1 MKVSVISNVASG
13 SEELVDALDDINI
26 SVFSKEI
33 EGDVSS
39 AVDEIEKRVSKNDDF
54 VIFVTDDTLEASIQL
69 NKLSDVRAVVC
80 NNSSDVST
88 ARSKGV
94 NVVIVDVEKS
104 NPNDVAKGMAKGG
117 STKVPIQQRTIAPQI
132 KRQVQEK
139 VQRRQE
145 VMQQQSYSNEPEKQA
160 NPITIKLQVPKIPKI
175 ELFKKKPQKAESAQK
190 EQEDEEVRYP
200 TGKPRKGILGK
211 LKDYLGIID

>member
-1 MKVSVISNVASG
+1 MISNVASG

-117 STKVPIQQRTIAPQI
+117 SAKVPIQQRTIAPQI

-145 VMQQQSYSNEPEKQA
+145 VVQQQSYSNEPEKQA

-211 LKDYLGIID
+211 LKDDLGIID